1 MKKSEIIRASLIAPL
16 AVLLLPVILSVV
28 TVVKSYLVGVDSG
41 DDAPIRAAGI
51 MLFALIPIL
60 YIVIS
65 VTMALLAFVL
75 SSMQRLTLRNL
86 FFIAGFVSISVGLSF
101 GLPSPFGL
109 RDQIVGVLIFSTLTM
124 LCLSLGV
131 VAWWRLAS
139 MGNTKSPNPE
149 S

>member
-28 TVVKSYLVGVDSG
+28 TVVKPYLVGIDSG
-41 DDAPIRAAGI
+41 DDAPVRAAGM

-60 YIVIS
+60 YIVTA
-65 VTMALLAFVL
+65 VAMAFLAFVL

-86 FFIAGFVSISVGLSF
+86 FFLAGFVSIIVGLLF

-109 RDQIVGVLIFSTLTM
+109 RDQLVGLLIFSTLTM

-131 VAWWRLAS
+131 VAWWRLAAI
-139 MGNTKSPNPE
+139 GDARSPNPE